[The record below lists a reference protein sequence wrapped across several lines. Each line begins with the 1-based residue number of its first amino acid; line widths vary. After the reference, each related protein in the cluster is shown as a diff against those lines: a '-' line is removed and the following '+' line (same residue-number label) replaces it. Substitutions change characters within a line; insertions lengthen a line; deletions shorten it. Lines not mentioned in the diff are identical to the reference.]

1 MPARPPAR
9 RRFIAAAAGA
19 WGWSRGTRAQPAPR
33 LERLEAFLQQATLP
47 GGYLGAVAL
56 VVHAGRALPTL
67 AVGYRDLA
75 RTQPMTADTIFRLYS
90 MSKPIATV
98 AVLMLMEDGRF
109 TLDDPVSRWLPALS
123 ALRAGAEGR
132 APRRALTIHHLLT
145 HTAGFAGSNDLDAA
159 TSLADYVDRLARL
172 PLATDPGERF
182 AYDGMNTEVACRLVE
197 VVSGQPFDRFV
208 QQRILQPL
216 AMIDTGFA
224 VPAAQRERIA
234 EMSAMDDSGHLVR
247 ARGPSMDRPGDP
259 LRPWPSGAGGL
270 YSTAADY
277 ARFARLLLEGGTLD
291 GQHLLDRKTVA
302 LMFSNQLGALTPP
315 TIPGS
320 PGEGFGLGGSEVVDP
335 AQRGRPGSVG
345 QFGWTGASSTAFFID
360 PSRRLLGVLLAQH
373 LQRDASRDLP
383 RLNARFQTLVH
394 QSVASLIETGTP

>member
-1 MPARPPAR
+1 MLHGLPAR

-19 WGWSRGTRAQPAPR
+19 WGFSRGTRAQPAPR

-56 VVHAGRALPTL
+56 VVHAGRAWPPL
-67 AVGYRDLA
+67 AVGHRDLA

-90 MSKPIATV
+90 MSKPVATV

-109 TLDDPVSRWLPALS
+109 TLDEPVSRWLPSLG
-123 ALRAGAEGR
+123 ALRVGAEGR
-132 APRRALTIHHLLT
+132 APRRALTIQHLLT
-145 HTAGFAGSNDLDAA
+145 HTAGFAGSDDLDAA
-159 TSLADYVDRLARL
+159 TSLADYVDRLSRQ

-216 AMIDTGFA
+216 GMVDTGFG

-234 EMSAMDDSGHLVR
+234 EMSTMDDSGHLVR
-247 ARGPSMDRPGDP
+247 ARGPSIDRPGAP

-270 YSTAADY
+270 YGTAADY
-277 ARFARLLLEGGTLD
+277 ARFAQLLLGGGTLD
-291 GQHLLDRKTVA
+291 GQRLLGRETVA
-302 LMFSNQLGALTPP
+302 RMMSNHLTGLNPP

-320 PGEGFGLGGSEVVDP
+320 PGEGFGLGGSVLVDP
-335 AQRGRPGSVG
+335 ALRGRPGSLG
-345 QFGWTGASSTAFFID
+345 QFGWTGASSTAFFIA
-360 PSRRLLGVLLAQH
+360 PRNKLVAVLLAQH

-383 RLNARFQTLVH
+383 RLNPRFQTLVL
-394 QSVASLIETGTP
+394 QALGSS